1 MRWNWDIIN
10 MKATMLL
17 DGPIYQMY
25 LYCIYYN
32 RFVQNT
38 GHLQRD
44 AEIIRRVGTLE
55 FSE

>member
-10 MKATMLL
+10 MKATLLL

-38 GHLQRD
+38 GYLQHD
-44 AEIIRRVGTLE
+44 AKIIRRVGTLE